1 MKITLILASAAATAG
16 RAARVIGRLLA
27 GLSLLTSV
35 GAGAAPA
42 ADWQVRVTPRLLTV
56 WKGAQAST
64 PTTSQQS
71 TAPSG
76 AKPRSTNSV
85 RYDSDGRLQIDVSF
99 DCAQA
104 APTAQLAVAGMVLGT
119 TVKAPPLCVVEGW
132 VPVASIPALASLAGV
147 KRIDLPH
154 YRTPRHRNPRHTTA
168 PAPVTSAIGSTTID
182 GNGITIMAADQF
194 VTKTGVSGAGVSVG
208 IISDDVH
215 SIAVIQGR
223 GELPA
228 VNIVKPSANP
238 PADTTFTDEG
248 TMLLEE
254 VHAVAPAASLAF
266 CGPDTYTEYVGCV
279 TNLIAAGTTIVSDD
293 LSFFGFD
300 TMSAQNPA
308 TQAVQTLLT
317 SNPQV
322 MLFTSS
328 ANNQQDYWQGP
339 YTPDNSSA
347 SHTCN
352 GQTDTYFENFGTT
365 HFNVWTLRGATSSLL
380 ILEWADPFGA
390 NVSNFDLYVLN
401 TTGAMVAC
409 APGAGSTDTLD
420 ALLDG
425 AIPSP
430 GSYWLAIGTPDAS
443 LRGKFLKLIGTGDGA
458 DTFSLNTTGAPSSPQ
473 DFATGVYTIGAVD
486 GSDGVGANI
495 EPYSNRGPIRLP
507 LSTPSTLPAP
517 IVAAPDGIFVD
528 TVGTTFPA
536 TNGLFFGTS
545 AASPNAASVAA
556 LLRSAFPMLTPT
568 ATITAIESGA
578 TAIAAYGAVPNG
590 TIGYGRLNAIGALGA
605 VPAPTMSTIPAHTV
619 VGGSSSPAL
628 PFTIGGTGALTLL
641 AISDNTTLV
650 ANSRV
655 VIAPSACPASTTACN
670 VTITPV
676 LGQVGTANVTM
687 TITDGAK
694 RTASTKFAVTV
705 TKPKP
710 PTVSVTAGGS
720 QTITAG
726 GTLAAVTFTVTGTQ
740 TLTVTASSSD
750 TTLLPTSAVTLNSGC
765 GTAAALSCT
774 ANLGLAAGQTG
785 SATVTFTVTDPYAQ
799 SGAGTASVTVNAT
812 PSGAGGGGGGGALDL
827 AALAALGGLWL
838 QRQRRKHDRNC
849 TRADF
854 GARSAAARP
863 ERTIQRAARRRTPPR
878 AAHAVE
884 LEADDQLGA
893 ALHPRVQP
901 DILHPG
907 VISGAKRARGRLPTR
922 SARLWYS
929 CWCSSLS

>member
-16 RAARVIGRLLA
+16 RTARVIGRLLV
-27 GLSLLTSV
+27 GLTLLTSV

-56 WKGAQAST
+56 WKGAQPAT
-64 PTTSQQS
+64 PNSSQPS

-76 AKPRSTNSV
+76 ARSRSTNSV
-85 RYDSDGRLQIDVSF
+85 RYDSGGRLQIDVSF

-104 APTAQLAVAGMVLGT
+104 APTAELAVAGMVLGT

-132 VPVASIPALASLAGV
+132 VPVASIPALASLTSV
-147 KRIDLPH
+147 RMIDLPH
-154 YRTPRHRNPRHTTA
+154 YRTPRPRNPRHGTA
-168 PAPVTSAIGSTTID
+168 PAPVPSAIGSMTID

-194 VTKTGVSGAGVSVG
+194 VTKTGVSGAGVTVG
-208 IISDDVH
+208 IISDDVK
-215 SIAVIQGR
+215 SIVVIQGR

-228 VNIVKPSANP
+228 VNVVKPSANP
-238 PADTTFTDEG
+238 MTHTTFTDEG
-248 TMLLEE
+248 TMMLEE

-308 TQAVQTLLT
+308 TQGVQTLLT
-317 SNPQV
+317 SNPNV
-322 MLFTSS
+322 LLFTSS

-339 YTPDNSSA
+339 YTPDNSSG

-352 GQTDTYFENFGTT
+352 GQTDTYFENFGTA
-365 HFNVWTLRGATSSLL
+365 HFNVWTLSGASSLL

-420 ALLDG
+420 AFADG
-425 AIPSP
+425 AIPAA
-430 GSYWLAIGTPDAS
+430 GTYRLAIGTPDAS

-458 DTFSLNTTGAPSSPQ
+458 DTFSLNTPGAPSSPQ
-473 DFATGVYTIGAVD
+473 DFASGVYTIGAVD
-486 GSDGVGANI
+486 GSDGVGATI
-495 EPYSNRGPIRLP
+495 EPYSNTGPIRLP
-507 LSTPSTLPAP
+507 LSTPATLPAP
-517 IVAAPDGIFVD
+517 IVVGPDAIFVD

-536 TNGLFFGTS
+536 TNGIFFGTS

-556 LLRSAFPMLTPT
+556 LLRSAFPILTPT

-590 TIGYGRLNAIGALGA
+590 TIGYGRVNAIGALGA
-605 VPAPTMSTIPAHTV
+605 VAVPTMSTIAAQTL
-619 VGGSSSPAL
+619 VGGTSSPAL

-641 AISDNTTLV
+641 AISDNATLI
-650 ANSRV
+650 ANSRL

-676 LGQVGTANVTM
+676 LGQVGTANVTV
-687 TITDGAK
+687 TITDGAR

-710 PTVSVTAGGS
+710 PAVSVTAGGS
-720 QTITAG
+720 QTITTG
-726 GTLAAVTFTVTGTQ
+726 GTPSAVTFTVTGTQ
-740 TLTVTASSSD
+740 TLSITASSSN
-750 TTLLPTSAVTLNSGC
+750 TTLLPTSGVTLSSGC
-765 GTAAALSCT
+765 GTAAALACT
-774 ANLGLAAGQTG
+774 ANLAVASGQTG
-785 SATVTFTVTDPYAQ
+785 TAMVTFTVTDPYAQ
-799 SGAGTASVTVNAT
+799 SGAGTASLTVNAP
-812 PSGAGGGGGGGALDL
+812 PSSGGGGGGALDV
-827 AALAALGGLWL
+827 AALAALGGLLL
-838 QRQRRKHDRNC
+838 QR
-849 TRADF
+849 
-854 GARSAAARP
+854 RSPAAR
-863 ERTIQRAARRRTPPR
+863 IA
-878 AAHAVE
+878 
-884 LEADDQLGA
+884 
-893 ALHPRVQP
+893 
-901 DILHPG
+901 
-907 VISGAKRARGRLPTR
+907 
-922 SARLWYS
+922 
-929 CWCSSLS
+929 

>member
-1 MKITLILASAAATAG
+1 MKITLITAWSAATAG
-16 RAARVIGRLLA
+16 RAARVIGRLLV

-56 WKGAQAST
+56 WKGSQTSI
-64 PTTSQQS
+64 PNTSQQS

-76 AKPRSTNSV
+76 AKSRSTNSV

-119 TVKAPPLCVVEGW
+119 AVKAPPMCAVEGW
-132 VPVASIPALASLAGV
+132 VPVASIPALASLASV
-147 KRIDLPH
+147 KMIDLPH
-154 YRTPRHRNPRHTTA
+154 YRTPRPRNPRHNTA
-168 PAPVTSAIGSTTID
+168 PAPATSASPSTTID

-194 VTKTGVSGAGVSVG
+194 VTKTGVSGAGVTVG

-238 PADTTFTDEG
+238 TTHTTFTDEG
-248 TMLLEE
+248 TMMLEE

-293 LSFFGFD
+293 LSFFLGFD
-300 TMSAQNPA
+300 TMSAQNA
-308 TQAVQTLLT
+308 DTQGVQNLLT
-317 SNPQV
+317 SNPSV
-322 MLFTSS
+322 MLFTAA

-339 YTPDNSSA
+339 YTPDSSSA
-347 SHTCN
+347 THTCH

-365 HFNVWTLRGATSSLL
+365 HFNVWTLSGASSLL

-401 TTGAMVAC
+401 TTGAMVTC
-409 APGAGSTDTLD
+409 VPGAGSPDTFD

-425 AIPSP
+425 AIPAA
-430 GSYWLAIGTPDAS
+430 GTYWLAIGTPDGS
-443 LRGKFLKLIGTGDGA
+443 LRGRFLKLIGTGDGA
-458 DTFSLNTTGAPSSPQ
+458 DTFSLNTPGAPSSPQ

-495 EPYSNRGPIRLP
+495 EPYSNTGPIRLP
-507 LSTPSTLPAP
+507 LSTPATLPAP
-517 IVAAPDGIFVD
+517 TVVAPDAIFVD

-536 TNGLFFGTS
+536 TNGVFFGTS

-556 LLRSAFPMLTPT
+556 LLRAAFPMLTPT

-605 VPAPTMSTIPAHTV
+605 VPAPRMSTIPAQTV
-619 VGGSSSPAL
+619 VGGTSSPAL

-641 AISDNTTLV
+641 ALSDNTTLV

-676 LGQVGTANVTM
+676 LGQLGTAHVSV

-694 RTASTKFAVTV
+694 RTASTPFAVTV

-710 PTVSVTAGGS
+710 PTVSVTAGAS

-726 GTLAAVTFTVTGTQ
+726 GTLSAVTFTVTGTQ

-750 TTLLPTSAVTLNSGC
+750 TTFLPTSAVTLNSGC
-765 GTAAALSCT
+765 GTAPALACT
-774 ANLGLAAGQTG
+774 ANLAVASGRTG
-785 SATVTFTVTDPYAQ
+785 TATVTFTVTDPYAQ
-799 SGAGTASVTVNAT
+799 SGAGTASVTVNAPPT
-812 PSGAGGGGGGGALDL
+812 GGGGGGGGGAMDL
-827 AALAALGGLWL
+827 AALAALGGLL
-838 QRQRRKHDRNC
+838 LHR
-849 TRADF
+849 
-854 GARSAAARP
+854 
-863 ERTIQRAARRRTPPR
+863 RAA
-878 AAHAVE
+878 
-884 LEADDQLGA
+884 
-893 ALHPRVQP
+893 
-901 DILHPG
+901 
-907 VISGAKRARGRLPTR
+907 
-922 SARLWYS
+922 
-929 CWCSSLS
+929 